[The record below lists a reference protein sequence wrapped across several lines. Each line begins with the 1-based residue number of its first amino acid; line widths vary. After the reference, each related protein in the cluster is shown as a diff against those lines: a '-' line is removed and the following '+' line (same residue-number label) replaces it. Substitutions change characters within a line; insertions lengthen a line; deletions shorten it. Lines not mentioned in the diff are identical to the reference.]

1 MDDLPNGY
9 YQITLFNGKMVGSS
23 VVIDLEIVVKI
34 SPNYLAEMKSNGEF
48 DVNKITD
55 SNVTESSTSET
66 YKIQVIRIF
75 WRTAI
80 SMYDNVGI

>member
-34 SPNYLAEMKSNGEF
+34 SPKYLAEMKSNGEF
-48 DVNKITD
+48 DVNKLTD
-55 SNVTESSTSET
+55 SNATESANSET
-66 YKIQVIRIF
+66 YKIQVIPFFQRIF
-75 WRTAI
+75 
-80 SMYDNVGI
+80 